1 MPVMTQPTNEVVAAR
16 GPLDLTKPLDAR
28 DPVLDATAAQL
39 AHRRP
44 SLEPG
49 AGGAT
54 DSQAMSMKR
63 IADALEA
70 IAASMAANDERERV
84 LRVESGMEPPNEQE
98 KARWAEWKVALEKRE
113 AARLIA
119 EPMRAIPEEKRPRGR
134 PPK

>member
-1 MPVMTQPTNEVVAAR
+1 MPVMTQPTNEIVPAR

-39 AHRRP
+39 APLRRP
-44 SLEPG
+44 TPLEPG

-63 IADALEA
+63 IADALETLCGYA
-70 IAASMAANDERERV
+70 AVIAHPM
-84 LRVESGMEPPNEQE
+84 
-98 KARWAEWKVALEKRE
+98 
-113 AARLIA
+113 LIA
-119 EPMRAIPEEKRPRGR
+119 EPLRAIPEEKRPRGR

>member
-1 MPVMTQPTNEVVAAR
+1 MPVMTQPTNEVVPAR

-70 IAASMAANDERERV
+70 LCGYAA
-84 LRVESGMEPPNEQE
+84 
-98 KARWAEWKVALEKRE
+98 
-113 AARLIA
+113 LIA
-119 EPMRAIPEEKRPRGR
+119 NPMRAIPEEKRPRGR